1 MQSHSST
8 TDTPCLQCFS
18 CYVITGSIQ
27 LNKLRPIT
35 ACLPSADHHNA
46 KCQLFRETHFLT
58 NSSKTDSKSM
68 TFARLYASSSICIV
82 HFKKTRGFSPRLDL
96 SRGLSRCTLS
106 VPFLLPFS
114 VWRSSLC
121 AAYQPAVANLQH
133 VGPLPVSRSH
143 CVGRHLLLLQAEP
156 CPAASHC
163 VQASTDK

>member
-82 HFKKTRGFSPRLDL
+82 HFKKTRGFAPRLDL

-106 VPFLLPFS
+106 SSFPSQFRAFHRALHMNRPFALRVNSTRPWMITS
-114 VWRSSLC
+114 IWCYYCSSEDID
-121 AAYQPAVANLQH
+121 ARQP
-133 VGPLPVSRSH
+133 
-143 CVGRHLLLLQAEP
+143 
-156 CPAASHC
+156 
-163 VQASTDK
+163 